1 MGLSLIGQET
11 MGKSNA
17 PILKGAGFSSA
28 WLSGPSVRFW
38 PMGHGMDGHQET
50 IQFHSINEMMCI

>member
-11 MGKSNA
+11 MGKSSA

-38 PMGHGMDGHQET
+38 PMGHGMDGHQKT
-50 IQFHSINEMMCI
+50 IQFQHQ